1 MCLFINATA
10 ALRLATETVW
20 LAGLAGQRRQ
30 RRFFAAPSILFFV
43 FFLSG
48 FQTCHS
54 SNRASYK
61 CQMIIMR
68 RRANKLQRIVGVV
81 EKGNRRFFWIVNL
94 FFLNMSL
101 AVNSFLPE
109 PNDKQLCHARRYINK
124 KQGKGNT
131 CSRKNFYFSIF
142 HCSQS
147 SKWGECTNQSYVVNN
162 FRFFFPITFQRT
174 AKTEQIRVEQRVRG
188 ECRE

>member
-81 EKGNRRFFWIVNL
+81 EKGNRRFFWTVNL
-94 FFLNMSL
+94 FFLTCRQLLTHFYLNQMT
-101 AVNSFLPE
+101 NS
-109 PNDKQLCHARRYINK
+109 CVTHVGTSIRNK
-124 KQGKGNT
+124 VKVIHVVERT
-131 CSRKNFYFSIF
+131 SIF
-142 HCSQS
+142 PFFIAA
-147 SKWGECTNQSYVVNN
+147 NQVNGASVL
-162 FRFFFPITFQRT
+162 TSLML
-174 AKTEQIRVEQRVRG
+174 
-188 ECRE
+188 